1 MDSESNQA
9 AGSDVESE
17 SETYERPPSSYGSM
31 KSECDEMEKKS
42 DEEEEGGGGI
52 PEVVCFAAPDPP
64 APPVVGSQM
73 GHSRYTETL
82 YTEATEQTRPPDG
95 MVIDA
100 GSEELDDLEEAE
112 LDEDDELL
120 TTCSPEPPEPLEME
134 GLPQEDESSQPGK
147 LDPELDLPYIFKS
160 IQEVLSRLNNDE
172 LFKFKIWFKK
182 WEPLPVLQQIL
193 DGDVLDFVDKIIE
206 LFGQDKA
213 LTKTIS
219 TLERLEKTEEINEL
233 KTKCAKALFRFYL
246 KEFLF
251 RKSQITHEGVPQAG
265 KQQFLNAVYVEPQ
278 ISIRGFGGVDP
289 SHEILTQTPKPI
301 QVPSEDSLVALNN
314 LFRLQKEDGS
324 PVKTVVTTGIPGVGM
339 SVSVAKFCLDW
350 SEEKAN
356 RDIQYI
362 LKLSFRSL
370 RHFRNKEYEEEGIS
384 MQEILEY
391 CHAPIKGL
399 KILEEE
405 NAKYIIIMDCYD
417 CYEAPLDFQKA
428 PEITDNNTKT
438 HIDILIVNLIRGNL
452 LPNAR
457 LWILGRRGAVTEI
470 PSKFVDVVAELQG
483 FTDEMKDDYL
493 TKHFA
498 DAQLSAKIVRHYKR
512 VPTIQILARQPFF
525 TWMVSRIFKS
535 CYKQE
540 NYGSNKP
547 RVTPFLIHF
556 IIIQTNRMLKF
567 YFRKRDN
574 EKWTK
579 VEVNLLRMLGKMS
592 FKMLEKNTNV
602 FTEEDVKD
610 VALELNE
617 VVVFSGLCTE
627 LVPTAITGKRTFCF
641 SHYTIQEFMA
651 ALYVFLAFYLDSK
664 NVLESGFLPR
674 VFSYKY
680 NGKSAAGL
688 VQCAVARTLGSKL
701 GHYDMFLRYLCGLL
715 SEHCHCNLLAGF
727 LYSHGIPKVEGLKEV
742 EQLLEQ
748 TIQSTP
754 EDRKR
759 NLYECLREMTQKDD

>member
-1 MDSESNQA
+1 MDPENNQA
-9 AGSDVESE
+9 AGSDVESDN
-17 SETYERPPSSYGSM
+17 ETYERPPSSYGSM
-31 KSECDEMEKKS
+31 KSECDEMEKRS
-42 DEEEEGGGGI
+42 NEEEDEGAGI
-52 PEVVCFAAPDPP
+52 AEVVCFAAPNPP

-73 GHSRYTETL
+73 GRSRYTETL
-82 YTEATEQTRPPDG
+82 YTEATELTRPPEG

-100 GSEELDDLEEAE
+100 GSEELDELEDAE
-112 LDEDDELL
+112 LDDDDELL

-134 GLPQEDESSQPGK
+134 GLPQEDENSQPGK
-147 LDPELDLPYIFKS
+147 LDPELDLPHVFKS
-160 IQEVLSRLNNDE
+160 IQEVLSRLNKDE

-182 WEPLPVLQQIL
+182 WEPLPVLQEVL

-206 LFGQDKA
+206 QFGQDKA
-213 LTKTIS
+213 LSKTIS
-219 TLERLEKTEEINEL
+219 TLEKLEKTEEINDL
-233 KTKCAKALFRFYL
+233 KTKCAKAMFRFYL
-246 KEFLF
+246 KEYIF
-251 RKSQITHEGVPQAG
+251 RKSQIIHEGVPQPG

-289 SHEILTQTPKPI
+289 SHEILAQTPKPL
-301 QVPSEDSLVALNN
+301 QVPSEDSFVALND

-350 SEEKAN
+350 CEEKAN

-362 LKLSFRSL
+362 LKLSFQTL
-370 RHFRNKEYEEEGIS
+370 RHFLQKEYEEEGIS
-384 MQEILEY
+384 MQDLLEY
-391 CHAPIKGL
+391 HHSPIKGL
-399 KILEEE
+399 NILEEE
-405 NAKYIIIMDCYD
+405 NAKYVIIMDCYD
-417 CYEAPLDFQKA
+417 CYEAPLDFKKA
-428 PEITDNNTKT
+428 PEITDKNTKT
-438 HIDILIVNLIRGNL
+438 HINNLIVNLIRRNL

-457 LWILGRRGAVTEI
+457 LWILGRRAAITEI
-470 PSKFVDVVAELQG
+470 PAKFVDVIAELQG
-483 FTDEMKDDYL
+483 FSDEMKDEYL
-493 TKHFA
+493 TKRF
-498 DAQLSAKIVRHYKR
+498 DNPQLAANIVRHYKR
-512 VPTIQILARQPFF
+512 VPILQILARQPFF
-525 TWMVSRIFKS
+525 TWMVAKIIKS
-535 CYKQE
+535 CFKQA

-574 EKWTK
+574 EKWTD

-610 VALELNE
+610 VSLELNE

-627 LVPTAITGKRTFCF
+627 LVPTFITGKRTFCF

-651 ALYVFLAFYLDSK
+651 ALYVFLAFHLDSK
-664 NVLESGFLPR
+664 NVLESSFLPR
-674 VFSYKY
+674 VLSYKI

-688 VQCAVARTLGSKL
+688 VQCAVTRTLSSKP
-701 GHYDMFLRYLCGLL
+701 GHYDMFLRYLCGLFSL
-715 SEHCHCNLLAGF
+715 HCHDNLLKGF
-727 LYSHGIPKVEGLKEV
+727 LYSHGVPKVEGLGEV
-742 EQLLEQ
+742 EQLLDQ
-748 TIQSTP
+748 TIEAAP

-759 NLYECLREMTQKDD
+759 NLRECLREMTQEDE